1 MIELINCTSICFLY
15 TSSIDSALKFVLCIC
30 YIQTTMGENIKFLK
44 SLLSIP
50 YTKLVA
56 NYCKEV
62 DTYAFTPYSFY
73 KT

>member
-1 MIELINCTSICFLY
+1 
-15 TSSIDSALKFVLCIC
+15 
-30 YIQTTMGENIKFLK
+30 MGENIKFLK